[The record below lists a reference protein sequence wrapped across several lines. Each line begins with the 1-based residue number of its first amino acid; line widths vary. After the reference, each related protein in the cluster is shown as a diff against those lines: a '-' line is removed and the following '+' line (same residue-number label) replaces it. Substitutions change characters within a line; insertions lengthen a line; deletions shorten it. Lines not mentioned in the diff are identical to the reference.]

1 MTDNMNN
8 KANNVNKD
16 EEDVVKLELDNGVK
30 IVNCTPHA
38 ITILSPS
45 LEVLYNI
52 PSACSARVAEAKT
65 KEEPIG
71 DIPVTSIEYG
81 EVTGMPELDGDEIVV
96 VSRIT
101 AMALRGTEA
110 VVFFPYGEERDDAGR
125 IVGVHGLGRFAS

>member
-1 MTDNMNN
+1 MTDN
-8 KANNVNKD
+8 NNVNNTNNAKT
-16 EEDVVKLELDNGVK
+16 EEIVKLEVAGRK

-52 PSACSARVAEAKT
+52 PSACSARVAEAK
-65 KEEPIG
+65 KEEEPIG

-81 EVTGMPELDGDEIVV
+81 DVTGMPELDGDEIVV

-101 AMALRGTEA
+101 AMALRGTGA
-110 VVFFPYGEERDDAGR
+110 VVFFPYGEERNEEGR
-125 IVGVHGLGRFAS
+125 IIGVHGLGRFAS

>member
-1 MTDNMNN
+1 MTDKTHN
-8 KANNVNKD
+8 ANNNNNDVQ
-16 EEDVVKLELDNGVK
+16 VVKLEMDNGVR

-52 PSACSARVAEAKT
+52 PSACSARVAEAK
-65 KEEPIG
+65 KEEEPIG

-81 EVTGMPELDGDEIVV
+81 DVTGMPELDGDEIVV
-96 VSRIT
+96 VSRVT
-101 AMALRGTEA
+101 AMALRGSGAT
-110 VVFFPYGEERDDAGR
+110 VFFPYGEERDDAGR

>member
-1 MTDNMNN
+1 MTDN
-8 KANNVNKD
+8 NVNNTNNAKT
-16 EEDVVKLELDNGVK
+16 EEIVKLEVAGRK

-52 PSACSARVAEAKT
+52 PSACSARVAEAK
-65 KEEPIG
+65 KEEEPIG

-81 EVTGMPELDGDEIVV
+81 DVTGMPELDGDEIVV

-101 AMALRGTEA
+101 AMALRGTGA
-110 VVFFPYGEERDDAGR
+110 VVFFPYGEERNEEGR
-125 IVGVHGLGRFAS
+125 IIGVHGLGRFAS